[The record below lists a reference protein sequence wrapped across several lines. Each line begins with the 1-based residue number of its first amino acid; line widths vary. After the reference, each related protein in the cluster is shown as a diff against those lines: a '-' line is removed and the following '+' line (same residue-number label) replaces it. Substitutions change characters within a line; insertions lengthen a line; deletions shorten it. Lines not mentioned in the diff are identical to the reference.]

1 MFAHSGIQ
9 GKGWANLDL
18 CLHLFVTHLV
28 SNGGLSLSL
37 LYLPLLAV
45 LRDEWLKLGI
55 MLYFRW
61 LNFCILSDLW

>member
-45 LRDEWLKLGI
+45 LRDEWLKLG
-55 MLYFRW
+55 M
-61 LNFCILSDLW
+61 